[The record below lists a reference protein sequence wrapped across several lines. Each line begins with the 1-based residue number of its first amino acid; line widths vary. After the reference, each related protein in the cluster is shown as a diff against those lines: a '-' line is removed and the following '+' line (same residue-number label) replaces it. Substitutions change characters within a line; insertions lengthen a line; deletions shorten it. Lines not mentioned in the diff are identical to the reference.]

1 MNVEERMRIYREWVA
16 ALACAIYN
24 NEEDW
29 GKRKVISFLCLGDPS
44 IDYDT
49 WGEPPDEM
57 TPENVMMAMDN
68 IFRRAEL

>member
-49 WGEPPDEM
+49 WANRP
-57 TPENVMMAMDN
+57 TK
-68 IFRRAEL
+68 